1 MKPVNLR
8 LTVTMSV
15 AAFFAI
21 LIAFSPPASGWDSKK
36 FAHQPIHP
44 THSHLTEWGIDQL
57 KADFPELN
65 QFRSQLV
72 EGANQEL
79 HELTTSGILHG
90 VDLEAKRKQHKGTNE
105 GCNDIQ
111 GWWQDALAAY
121 KSGNKDQAYFLL
133 GIMIH
138 MVEDMGV
145 PAHANKV
152 YHQGNLKEFDN
163 FEFLG
168 ILNWKPKF
176 DEINRTDPAY
186 PEPWKYYAFSQDWAH
201 IDAPD
206 YLDRDKFSK
215 TWTLASKAEKRLF
228 SNREGR
234 TCHVVMWSLKSA
246 SKGFKAP

>member
-1 MKPVNLR
+1 MRSRRFR
-8 LTVTMSV
+8 LPVTMCVSTLV
-15 AAFFAI
+15 AVVVTV
-21 LIAFSPPASGWDSKK
+21 SPPASAWDSKK
-36 FAHQPIHP
+36 FAHQPVHP
-44 THSHLTEWGIDQL
+44 THSYLTEWAIDQL
-57 KADFPELN
+57 KAEAPELD
-65 QFRSQLV
+65 QFRSELV

-79 HELTTSGILHG
+79 HELPTSGTLHG
-90 VDLEAKRKQHKGTNE
+90 IDLEAKRKQHKGTNE
-105 GCNDIQ
+105 GCDDIG

-121 KSGNKDQAYFLL
+121 KAGNKPQAYFLL

-145 PAHANKV
+145 PAHSNKV

-176 DEINRTDPAY
+176 DDINRNDPAY

-201 IDAPD
+201 TDAPD
-206 YLDRDKFSK
+206 YHDRNKFSK
-215 TWTLASKAEKRLF
+215 TWLRASKAEKRLF

-234 TCHVVMWSLKSA
+234 TCHVVMWALRSA
-246 SKGFKAP
+246 SKGFKGS